1 MTGPDKPSDEENAGA
16 EDTLPATSGLGVP
29 AGASD
34 MGVAEMVA
42 TPRSRGSG
50 RGAAP
55 VDDADDEPSDVGHA
69 QTVSGHSPVQ
79 SPGGGADQV
88 RVAVGTLLGKR
99 YRIGEHLGSG
109 GMGTVYAAHDLLVDQ
124 AVALKFVR
132 PSLASDHRERER
144 LRHEVRLA
152 QSVTHVNVARTYTLD
167 EIDNQMF
174 IVMELL
180 RGPTL
185 SARLR
190 NGALALDEA
199 IRIARDL
206 LHGLAA
212 AHGRGILH
220 RDIKPGNVKLVDD
233 GRAVIMDFGMAR
245 ASENSTP
252 PTPVALEY
260 EKLKVQ
266 ITHTMLGGT
275 PGYIAPEILRGRRGD
290 ARADLYSF
298 GVMLFEMLTGR
309 APFASTTPQELL
321 VKHLEEQPT
330 SIDSLRPEVPP
341 HIAVLVGRLL
351 AKDPDQRPHSA
362 DAVRRDLLGP
372 DARQRA
378 SESISIVPGPR
389 GSGSVDVVTPRTS
402 GRQDTVTTDRGLPV
416 VSASSLSARRA
427 WLVVAGVVI
436 GGGVTLALAMA
447 SGRSGGRGAGP
458 IVPVSEPSVVAPG
471 PAPTPA
477 PTPVPVPVVAAPVVD
492 AGVAPAHGAPEPQV
506 GPPVEPPGSGGL
518 LPSAPGK
525 AKSLRTP
532 PPRKWRKRPRP
543 TAAPGDT
550 PADTTRPDDPKNDA
564 AEKRRRQLELE
575 D

>member
-1 MTGPDKPSDEENAGA
+1 LVTGPEKPGGDEGAGVD
-16 EDTLPATSGLGVP
+16 DTLPATSGLGTHEGGDEAPTV
-29 AGASD
+29 
-34 MGVAEMVA
+34 V
-42 TPRSRGSG
+42 TPRSHRPGSDVT
-50 RGAAP
+50 AL
-55 VDDADDEPSDVGHA
+55 SDVGHA
-69 QTVSGHSPVQ
+69 ETVSGDTPHSQ
-79 SPGGGADQV
+79 SPGRGADQV
-88 RVAVGTLLGKR
+88 LVAVGTLLGKR

-167 EIDNQMF
+167 EMDNHLF

-190 NGALALDEA
+190 EGPLALDEA
-199 IRIARDL
+199 LRIARDL

-245 ASENSTP
+245 ASESTAP
-252 PTPVALEY
+252 SRDAAIEF

-298 GVMLFEMLTGR
+298 GVMLFEMLAGR
-309 APFASTTPQELL
+309 APFAWSTPQELL
-321 VKHLEEQPT
+321 LKHLVEEPAT
-330 SIDSLRPEVPP
+330 VNSLRAEIPP
-341 HIAVLVGRLL
+341 YIAALVARLL
-351 AKDPDQRPHSA
+351 AKNPDDRPFSA
-362 DAVRRDLLGP
+362 DAVRRDLGGPEALARGTTNGGARAATPLPAASATSAASSPSESAVSTARGLVVGAPRRARLWWVAAGVLVGGGITFAIAAGTKGSRARATDAAPAPVLAAPALP
-372 DARQRA
+372 DAAA
-378 SESISIVPGPR
+378 S
-389 GSGSVDVVTPRTS
+389 
-402 GRQDTVTTDRGLPV
+402 
-416 VSASSLSARRA
+416 A
-427 WLVVAGVVI
+427 
-436 GGGVTLALAMA
+436 
-447 SGRSGGRGAGP
+447 
-458 IVPVSEPSVVAPG
+458 VAP
-471 PAPTPA
+471 AA
-477 PTPVPVPVVAAPVVD
+477 VVPDAAPVAATPPRVD
-492 AGVAPAHGAPEPQV
+492 AGAAPAAPSVPAR
-506 GPPVEPPGSGGL
+506 STR
-518 LPSAPGK
+518 SRRSTA
-525 AKSLRTP
+525 SP
-532 PPRKWRKRPRP
+532 PPSKSREAKPN
-543 TAAPGDT
+543 
-550 PADTTRPDDPKNDA
+550 PDDPA